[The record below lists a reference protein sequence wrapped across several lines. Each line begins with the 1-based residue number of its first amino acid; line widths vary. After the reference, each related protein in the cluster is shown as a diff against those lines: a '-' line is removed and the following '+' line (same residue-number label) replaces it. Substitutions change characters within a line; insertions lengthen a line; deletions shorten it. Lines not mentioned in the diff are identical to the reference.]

1 MGLLGCS
8 CARLADE
15 AVYGLGWFCANGEP
29 FVRLFKIDFVVRAL
43 DEWIVSSNLFD
54 ITAVATLTA
63 IDGYDFVVRTVLG
76 ALAVETERD

>member
-1 MGLLGCS
+1 MRLLGCS

-29 FVRLFKIDFVVRAL
+29 FVRFFEIDFVVGAF
-43 DEWIVSSNLFD
+43 DKWIVSSDLFD

-63 IDGYDFVVRTVLG
+63 VDGYDFVVRAIFG
-76 ALAVETERD
+76 ALAIETERN